1 MKFLETSQMRHVDPR
16 TLHRH
21 PENDNLCRPHTAE
34 EHEALK
40 TSIESSGGI
49 SDPIKICGT
58 GCASPPGTLL
68 DGHERTT
75 IAIELG
81 MPLVPTIVMNNLS
94 EVDER
99 EALVMGN
106 FAKTHGRRLSEREI
120 AHLEKQLLDIHKPGR
135 GARTDKKGGGRG
147 PTNKRVASL
156 QNERLSK
163 VKDRQ
168 TVFFNP
174 LSTAELQRA
183 VDAKQIPRSIAAQK
197 IRKTASRIARG
208 EVSQVAALKEL
219 EIWVTARITSPP
231 KRGRPAIK
239 KDKLTRAQENP
250 PRRTAVAFP
259 KSSTPLDVRIRDAGV
274 MLERG
279 LRAVLDV
286 TLDTLDDISAKATRG
301 EWKPS
306 NGEQLTYV
314 LPLAI
319 ALAEQIG
326 GGPRHLVGALADILS
341 EEVRS

>member
-1 MKFLETSQMRHVDPR
+1 MKFLEASQMRHVDPR

-49 SDPIKICGT
+49 SDPIKICGA

-94 EVDER
+94 EADER
-99 EALVMGN
+99 VALVMGN
-106 FAKTHGRRLSEREI
+106 FAKTQGRRLTEREI
-120 AHLEKQLLDIHKPGR
+120 AHLEKKLLDIHKLGR

-147 PTNKRVASL
+147 PTSKYVASL

-174 LSTAELQRA
+174 LSTPELQRA
-183 VDAKQIPRSIAAQK
+183 VDAKRIPRSIAARK
-197 IRKTASRIARG
+197 IRKTATRIAHG
-208 EVSQVAALKEL
+208 DVPQGVALKEL
-219 EIWVTARITSPP
+219 EDWVTARVTSPP
-231 KRGRPAIK
+231 KRGRPAK
-239 KDKLTRAQENP
+239 KKQRMTRAHGKP
-250 PRRTAVAFP
+250 PRGTKAAFP
-259 KSSTPLDVRIRDAGV
+259 TSSTPLDVRVREAGV
-274 MLERG
+274 LLERG
-279 LRAVLDV
+279 LQAVLDV
-286 TLDTLDDISAKATRG
+286 TLATLDDISAKATKG
-301 EWKPS
+301 EWKFS
-306 NGEQLTYV
+306 NGERLKYV
-314 LPLAI
+314 LPLTI
-319 ALAEQIG
+319 ALVEQIG
-326 GGPRHLVGALADILS
+326 CGPTHLVGALVDILS
-341 EEVRS
+341 EEVGA

>member
-1 MKFLETSQMRHVDPR
+1 MKFLEASQLRNVDPR
-16 TLHRH
+16 TLRRH
-21 PENDNLCRPHTAE
+21 PENDNLCRRHTAA

-40 TSIESSGGI
+40 KSIESSGGI

-58 GCASPPGTLL
+58 GCVSPPGTLL
-68 DGHERTT
+68 DGHERTS

-81 MPLVPTIVMNNLS
+81 MPLVPTIVLNNLS
-94 EVDER
+94 ELDER

-106 FAKTHGRRLSEREI
+106 FAKTQGRRLSEREI
-120 AHLEKQLLDIHKPGR
+120 AHLEKQLLDLHKLGR

-147 PTNKRVASL
+147 PTNKYVASL

-174 LSTAELQRA
+174 LSTPELQRA

-197 IRKTASRIARG
+197 IRKTAARIG
-208 EVSQVAALKEL
+208 QGQVSQGEALKEL
-219 EIWVTARITSPP
+219 EDWVTARITSPP

-239 KDKLTRAQENP
+239 KNKMTRVHESP
-250 PRRTAVAFP
+250 PRRTADTAP
-259 KSSTPLDVRIRDAGV
+259 KNSTPLDVRVREAGV
-274 MLERG
+274 MLDRG

-286 TLDTLDDISAKATRG
+286 TLDTMDDISARAIRG

-306 NGEQLTYV
+306 NGERLSHV

-326 GGPRHLVGALADILS
+326 RGPKHLVGTLADILS
-341 EEVRS
+341 EEVQS